1 MTNRQFAILIALA
14 LTWGCSFLLIK
25 VIVDAGVDPMGMSGV
40 RTLLGAATLI
50 PFAWR
55 ARSAF
60 RQTRRTWAWML
71 GLGVLNFAIPWTL
84 FGVAGSHVA
93 SGVSAVGN
101 AAMPLWAALFSV
113 ILLKA
118 DRLGGLRILGLMLGF
133 AGVMVLMIEDVRNVS
148 ASQAGAIGLILLA
161 TCCYGISSVSIRRW
175 LGHVPSVPLATVQ
188 VGTAAALLMPAA
200 LLTGAFSNA
209 EFDAKVVSSMVA
221 LGAFGSGLA
230 VVAMMYLIQNVGPV
244 RASVVT
250 YIVPPVGVLLGWLVL
265 DEVIGWNLVL
275 ALAFI
280 LGGVALV
287 QGVNVRRLIALLPGR
302 SLAPAPVPA
311 PTVE

>member
-1 MTNRQFAILIALA
+1 MTNRQFVILIALS

-25 VIVDAGVDPMGMSGV
+25 VIVDGGVEPMGMSGV
-40 RTLLGAATLI
+40 RTLFGAATLI

-60 RQTRRTWAWML
+60 RQTRQAWVWML

-113 ILLKA
+113 VLLKA
-118 DRLGGLRILGLMLGF
+118 ERLGGLRIAGLLLGF
-133 AGVMVLMIEDVRNVS
+133 VGVIVLMSEDVTNIS
-148 ASQAGAIGLILLA
+148 ASQAGSIGLILLA

-175 LGHVPSVPLATVQ
+175 LGHVPAVPLATVQ

-200 LLTGAFSNA
+200 ILTGGFSNA
-209 EFDAKVVSSMVA
+209 DFDLQVVSSLVA
-221 LGAFGSGLA
+221 LGTLGSGLA
-230 VVAMMYLIQNVGPV
+230 VVAMMYLIQNLGPV

-250 YIVPPVGVLLGWLVL
+250 YIVPPVGVFLGWIVL
-265 DEVIGWNLVL
+265 DEAIGWNLLL

-280 LGGVALV
+280 LSGVALV
-287 QGVNVRRLIALLPGR
+287 QGVGPRTLWARLRGR
-302 SLAPAPVPA
+302 GLAPVPS
-311 PTVE
+311 VE